1 MIMKKI
7 AYILTGMCLLLF
19 PACEI
24 EDKGHYD
31 YTPLNE
37 LTIEGIESAYHL
49 LAQVDDLN
57 IEPKI
62 TASVPTDEANYE
74 YSWFFCSGSDHQ
86 HTQISTEKD
95 LHWSVTLNPGNYT
108 LYFQVKDK
116 SSELQWIEST
126 DITITTDYTTGFL
139 LLGDEPGSDRLRMD
153 MIMTR
158 IGTDTLVGERVFVPE
173 TDLRNAQGMV
183 YSGSA
188 GMSMFDNLKTLFIQT
203 ADKDVKITS
212 GTYFKELDEF
222 DELNIIETD
231 VSHMEP
237 IRVKELF
244 PHPTYGSNTA
254 QTYRAR
260 SMRGYITEDMIVMGQ
275 PLTVEYFATPINKY
289 SETSTRLFHPYPLA
303 FIPGGS
309 TSTTQIVYPIFY
321 DMDAQCFVTIER
333 TSTTS
338 FAYTPTYKATGYCKK
353 MDDHAGEPFP
363 WDQTSVGRSLVYGE
377 NGYKSGGDSYAL
389 MVDESGKYFI
399 YVFKTATRGT
409 WLSFTHSKRGS
420 YPIEA
425 TAQNFD
431 QASHYAFLSDKYVIL
446 YSVGSMLYA
455 YDYTRQQL
463 ASMDMGA
470 EITCL
475 ETEYLSA
482 GSLTDIILATFDE
495 GTGTG
500 TVRKLTIGGGNN
512 NVTIEEKPKEIWPV
526 TMRVKDILWKNS
538 GDNTLETDLLAES
551 NDETE

>member
-1 MIMKKI
+1 MKKI

-173 TDLRNAQGMV
+173 TNLINAERLLF
-183 YSGSA
+183 SGSGGSIM
-188 GMSMFDNLKTLFIQT
+188 GMDMDTNKDLYVLTENQ
-203 ADKDVKITS
+203 DVKITS
-212 GTYFKELDEF
+212 GTYFKELGDF
-222 DELNIIETD
+222 NTLGIIETEMT
-231 VSHMEP
+231 HAEP
-237 IRVKELF
+237 IRVKDVF
-244 PHPTYGSNTA
+244 PHPTYGSNPST
-254 QTYRAR
+254 TYRGR
-260 SMRGYITEDMIVMGQ
+260 SIRGYITEDMIFAASIIQ
-275 PLTVEYFATPINKY
+275 AEYFSTPINKY
-289 SETSTRLFHPYPLA
+289 SENSTQLFRPYPLA
-303 FIPGGS
+303 FGQGACAYNKF
-309 TSTTQIVYPIFY
+309 YPIFY
-321 DMDAQCFVTIER
+321 DMDAQRFVTIDR
-333 TSTTS
+333 KSTASLYSAPS
-338 FAYTPTYKATGYCKK
+338 FGTIGCCQE
-353 MDDHAGEPFP
+353 MDDHEGEPFP

-377 NGYKSGGDSYAL
+377 NGYKNGGDSYAL
-389 MVDESGKYFI
+389 MVDQEGNYCI
-399 YVFKTATRGT
+399 YVFRTAASGT
-409 WLSFTHSKRGS
+409 WLSFTHSKRGC